1 MRFYCKSKITFQM
14 IRFQH
19 HPYQKNNEP
28 SVWKAITVQY
38 SENQTFTQLEA
49 ETGKEQEILSVVP
62 LVPLLIRNA
71 TAVYNH
77 TGEPQ
82 LIQRH

>member
-1 MRFYCKSKITFQM
+1 MRFYCKSRITFQM

-38 SENQTFTQLEA
+38 RKNQMSTQLEA
-49 ETGKEQEILSVVP
+49 EPGKEQEILNVVP

-71 TAVYNH
+71 TAIYNQ
-77 TGEPQ
+77 TVEPL
-82 LIQRH
+82 LIKRH